1 MLLQLSTDDLPI
13 AHIAPLIA
21 PCPEQAS
28 RAHFSIGRTSHCI
41 VACFAKFY
49 LAILLSKP
57 LTNSCAMKA
66 VIPINTLRDYIA
78 YARLKCQPELTEEAG
93 QDLVNSYLDMR
104 QQGISRSTISAT
116 PRQLESMVRLS
127 EALARMRLSPTVN
140 RQDVAEATRLMKAS
154 LCLLAHLLLSW
165 RLGL

>member
-1 MLLQLSTDDLPI
+1 MT
-13 AHIAPLIA
+13 
-21 PCPEQAS
+21 
-28 RAHFSIGRTSHCI
+28 
-41 VACFAKFY
+41 AC
-49 LAILLSKP
+49 
-57 LTNSCAMKA
+57 CMKA
-66 VIPINTLRDYIA
+66 VIPVNTLRDYIA
-78 YARLKCQPELTEEAG
+78 YARLKCQPELTDEAG

-154 LCLLAHLLLSW
+154 LSLDALFAGQQL
-165 RLGL
+165 